1 MTPVFHVLQPTPA
14 VPWYIH
20 PAQAPL
26 AWQRLAEG
34 AFGFGFVV
42 VNIENGP
49 GRGPQDPYY
58 REPLARGVENG
69 RASRGRVPRT
79 RRSTEQGGRPPL
91 EKPRMF
97 LGLNNP

>member
-14 VPWYIH
+14 GPWYIH

-49 GRGPQDPYY
+49 GH
-58 REPLARGVENG
+58 
-69 RASRGRVPRT
+69 
-79 RRSTEQGGRPPL
+79 GRPGPSVVRQCRRNGL
-91 EKPRMF
+91 ERR
-97 LGLNNP
+97 NVER